1 MDLKELKTRIE
12 NVDKELKTG
21 LVENRKQLQGSIKD
35 SFLYFFAGGML
46 MQLPLF
52 TNVIAETPKEEVE
65 AFSSIT
71 SMMELMS
78 KMFFF
83 VGSIFFF
90 VGLTF
95 IMMGV
100 LKLKSAA
107 ETEPRIEV
115 KDFNFKE
122 KDLVC
127 YIALYNKYKNKK
139 FREYVEKS
147 YKELLEIDKLKLKNV
162 SNEELLKGIKTLE
175 SKITKEEKVKLEK
188 LNKKQ
193 EKIEKEIKESK
204 RILGEEVSE
213 YSIDNE

>member
-1 MDLKELKTRIE
+1 MDLKELKTRIDS
-12 NVDKELKTG
+12 VDKELKTG
-21 LVENRKQLQGSIKD
+21 LVESRKKSQGSIKD

-46 MQLPLF
+46 IQLPQF
-52 TNVIAETPKEEVE
+52 TNVIIEPPKEEVE
-65 AFSSIT
+65 AISSIT

-78 KMFFF
+78 TMFFF
-83 VGSIFFF
+83 VGLMF
-90 VGLTF
+90 
-95 IMMGV
+95 MMVGV
-100 LKLKSAA
+100 LKLRSAA
-107 ETEPRIEV
+107 ETEPKIEV

-122 KDLVC
+122 KDLIC

-139 FREYVEKS
+139 FREYVEQS

-188 LNKKQ
+188 LNEKQ

>member
-12 NVDKELKTG
+12 SVDKELKTG
-21 LVENRKQLQGSIKD
+21 LVERKKPQGSIKD

-46 MQLPLF
+46 MQLPQF
-52 TNVIAETPKEEVE
+52 TNVIAETPKEEIE
-65 AFSSIT
+65 AISSIT

-78 KMFFF
+78 T
-83 VGSIFFF
+83 IFFF

-95 IMMGV
+95 MMIGV

-107 ETEPRIEV
+107 ETEPKIEV

-139 FREYVEKS
+139 FREYVEQS

-188 LNKKQ
+188 LNEKQ

>member
-21 LVENRKQLQGSIKD
+21 LVENRKKSQGSIKD

-46 MQLPLF
+46 MQLPQF
-52 TNVIAETPKEEVE
+52 TNVIVETPKEEVE
-65 AFSSIT
+65 AIASIT

-78 KMFFF
+78 TM
-83 VGSIFFF
+83 FFF

-95 IMMGV
+95 MMIGV

-107 ETEPRIEV
+107 ETEPKLETEV
-115 KDFNFKE
+115 KKFKFKE
-122 KDLVC
+122 KDLIC
-127 YIALYNKYKNKK
+127 YVALYNKYKNKN

-188 LNKKQ
+188 LNEKQ

>member
-1 MDLKELKTRIE
+1 MDLKKLKTRID
-12 NVDKELKTG
+12 NVDKELKIG
-21 LVENRKQLQGSIKD
+21 LVENRKKSQGSIKD

-46 MQLPLF
+46 IQLPQF

-65 AFSSIT
+65 AISSIA
-71 SMMELMS
+71 SMVGLMS
-78 KMFFF
+78 TI
-83 VGSIFFF
+83 SLF
-90 VGLTF
+90 VGLVF
-95 IMMGV
+95 MMIGV
-100 LKLKSAA
+100 FKLKSTTEIEPEP
-107 ETEPRIEV
+107 ETEV
-115 KDFNFKE
+115 KDFKFKE
-122 KDLVC
+122 KDLIC
-127 YIALYNKYKNKK
+127 YVALYNKYKNKK
-139 FREYVEKS
+139 FREYVEQS

-188 LNKKQ
+188 LNEKQ

>member
-12 NVDKELKTG
+12 SVDKELKIG
-21 LVENRKQLQGSIKD
+21 LVENRKKSQGSIKD

-46 MQLPLF
+46 IQLPQF

-65 AFSSIT
+65 AISSIA
-71 SMMELMS
+71 SMVGLMS
-78 KMFFF
+78 TI
-83 VGSIFFF
+83 SLF
-90 VGLTF
+90 VGLVF
-95 IMMGV
+95 MMIGV
-100 LKLKSAA
+100 FKLKSTT
-107 ETEPRIEV
+107 ETEIEPEPETEV
-115 KDFNFKE
+115 KDFKFKE
-122 KDLVC
+122 KDLIC
-127 YIALYNKYKNKK
+127 YVALYNKYKNKK
-139 FREYVEKS
+139 FREYVEQS
-147 YKELLEIDKLKLKNV
+147 YKELLEIDKLKLKNL

-188 LNKKQ
+188 LNEKQ

>member
-1 MDLKELKTRIE
+1 MDLKELKTRID

-21 LVENRKQLQGSIKD
+21 LVERKKSQGSIKD
-35 SFLYFFAGGML
+35 SFLYFFAGGMF
-46 MQLPLF
+46 MQLPQF
-52 TNVIAETPKEEVE
+52 TNVIIETPKEEVE
-65 AFSSIT
+65 AISSIT

-78 KMFFF
+78 TM
-83 VGSIFFF
+83 FFF

-95 IMMGV
+95 MMIGV

-107 ETEPRIEV
+107 ETEPRIEE

-188 LNKKQ
+188 LNEKQ

>member
-21 LVENRKQLQGSIKD
+21 LVENRKKSQGSIKD

-46 MQLPLF
+46 MQIPQF
-52 TNVIAETPKEEVE
+52 TNVIAEPPKEEVE
-65 AFSSIT
+65 AISLIT

-78 KMFFF
+78 TM
-83 VGSIFFF
+83 FFF

-95 IMMGV
+95 MMMGV

-162 SNEELLKGIKTLE
+162 SNEELLKGMKTLE

>member
-1 MDLKELKTRIE
+1 MDLKELKTRIDS
-12 NVDKELKTG
+12 VDKELKTG
-21 LVENRKQLQGSIKD
+21 LVESRKKSQGSIKD

-46 MQLPLF
+46 MQLPQF
-52 TNVIAETPKEEVE
+52 TNVIIETPKEEVE
-65 AFSSIT
+65 AISSIT

-78 KMFFF
+78 TMFFF
-83 VGSIFFF
+83 VGLMF
-90 VGLTF
+90 
-95 IMMGV
+95 MMVGV

-107 ETEPRIEV
+107 ETEPKIEV

-122 KDLVC
+122 KDLIC
-127 YIALYNKYKNKK
+127 YITLYNKYKNKK
-139 FREYVEKS
+139 FREYVEQS

-175 SKITKEEKVKLEK
+175 SKITKEEKIKLEK
-188 LNKKQ
+188 LNEKQ